1 MNQARK
7 VRICFL
13 LAAIFAAGVITGRL
27 SAPKPTPVLMT
38 GKRQAQ
44 TPESLAAEFQR
55 RCNLDEEQRQKL
67 VPIFDRMI
75 REMLPYAPLTQER
88 LSIFL
93 RTMERIRPLIRA
105 EQKEAFEKFVKEIA
119 DTTPRSGSTGGAS
132 R

>member
-1 MNQARK
+1 MNRARK
-7 VRICFL
+7 LRICLL
-13 LAAIFAAGVITGRL
+13 LAAIFAAGVVAGRL

-38 GKRQAQ
+38 GQRQAQ

-55 RCNLDEEQRQKL
+55 RCKLDEEQRQKL

-88 LSIFL
+88 LNIFL
-93 RTMERIRPLIRA
+93 KTMERIRPLIRP
-105 EQKEAFEKFVKEIA
+105 EQKEAFEKFIKEIVSMV
-119 DTTPRSGSTGGAS
+119 PSGGNPAGAS